1 MKITTMRINNFRG
14 IDNKDLTI
22 QNLNIFLGNCGSG
35 KTSILRALCFALTGD
50 VDTTDIRD
58 GASSASVCITFED
71 GSTVE
76 RERDMSGTTVRVNG
90 KKSTAKAADEYL
102 VSLLGFDTSVLPA
115 LIGINFFEEISKR
128 DLTDFFTK
136 VLPCSIDFD
145 KMVALILSKY
155 TLSGKAINYMKQWF
169 PDNSYGLDT
178 IDAAYKEAFA
188 VRKTKKS
195 VLAALPKINLEGVS
209 MPTESKEELNKALF
223 AIAEKEAEVKNYE
236 KNLNAYNT
244 SLKAKAD
251 AEGKLAELR
260 KELEKFAN
268 ISSPDEAVLNQ
279 AKEDRKKFENAIV
292 RSQGLKAT
300 ADANIAS
307 FKKILDALT
316 GDRCV
321 ACKDIVCTTD
331 KSCARGELE
340 ARINDNLKV
349 AKEHEDFIVR
359 CQEQIAK
366 RDVIIENYNANL
378 LQYTKKASIDKQ
390 IKDFVIPTV
399 LEKPKAVEAKDMSE
413 EKVLIN
419 KKLELITQFEMADK
433 CEKDRVLMQE
443 EVAMLEAIVSV
454 LDVKT
459 GVRTLI
465 LQRALTTFEAVCNDK
480 ASSLDASMEI
490 SFKANDGIEVFVK
503 TKNSN
508 GFIPMSKVSTGQ
520 SVIVSYIL
528 MCLVAEVTKGKY
540 MIIDNIDKLDSNYA
554 KALLDLIDR
563 DNTFDNVF
571 LAGVSHEDIK
581 SACEGRNVITL

>member
-1 MKITTMRINNFRG
+1 MKIRNFRG
-14 IDNKDLTI
+14 IDDKDLII

-35 KTSILRALCFALTGD
+35 KTSILRALCFVLTGE

-58 GASSASVCITFED
+58 GANSTSVYIAFED

-76 RERDMSGTTVRVNG
+76 RERDFSGTTVRVNG

-102 VSLLGFDTSVLPA
+102 NSILGFDVSILPA

-136 VLPCSIDFD
+136 VLPCSIDYD

-155 TLSGKAINYMKQWF
+155 TLSDKAIEYMKQWF
-169 PDNSYGLDT
+169 PDGTYGLDV
-178 IDAAYKEAFA
+178 IDIAYKEAFA
-188 VRKTKKS
+188 QRKAKKTI
-195 VLAALPKINLEGVS
+195 LANLSKIDLEGITK
-209 MPTESKEELNKALF
+209 PTESKEELNKALF
-223 AIAEKEAEVKNYE
+223 VLAEKEAEIKNYE
-236 KNLNAYNT
+236 KNLNAYNA

-251 AEGKLAELR
+251 AEAKLLELQ

-268 ISSPDEAVLNQ
+268 ITAPDESVLAQ
-279 AKEDRKKFENAIV
+279 AKEDRKKFDDAIG

-307 FKKILDALT
+307 FQKILDALA

-321 ACKDIVCTTD
+321 ACKDIICTTD

-340 ARINDNLKV
+340 ARIKDNSRV
-349 AKEHEDFIVR
+349 AKEHEDFIIR
-359 CQEQIAK
+359 CKEQIVK

-378 LQYTKKASIDKQ
+378 LQYTKKASLEKQ
-390 IKDFVIPTV
+390 IKEFVIPAV
-399 LEKPKAVEAKDMSE
+399 LEKPKAVESVDTSSE
-413 EKVLIN
+413 KALIN

-433 CEKDRVLMQE
+433 CEKDRVAMQE
-443 EVAMLEAIVSV
+443 EVSMLETIVAV

-465 LQRALTTFEAVCNDK
+465 LQRALATFETVCNDK
-480 ASSLDASMEI
+480 ASSLDASMEV
-490 SFKANDGIEVFVK
+490 SFKANDGIEVYVK

-520 SVIVSYIL
+520 SVIVSYLL

-540 MIIDNIDKLDSNYA
+540 MIIDNIDKLDVTYA
-554 KALLDLIDR
+554 KALLELIEK

-581 SACEGRNVITL
+581 LACEGKNVTNL